1 MDRPRPAQG
10 AVCIPQIAP
19 FVNVYLPFG
28 FQRFINLAR
37 SALHDVAKSFRI
49 RARERYYLILSQ
61 TWATQAET
69 VRMQSNSRLKWIIVT
84 LFAGAM
90 LNGPLTASPLL
101 AEDDSL
107 KVQDVEIPGV
117 KPEFVDQQ
125 LKQIE
130 NAPPIQPFPWG
141 VVVVLAIVGLFII
154 VLLVWLLVSKYKHSD

>member
-1 MDRPRPAQG
+1 
-10 AVCIPQIAP
+10 
-19 FVNVYLPFG
+19 
-28 FQRFINLAR
+28 
-37 SALHDVAKSFRI
+37 
-49 RARERYYLILSQ
+49 
-61 TWATQAET
+61 
-69 VRMQSNSRLKWIIVT
+69 MQSNSRLKWIIVT

-107 KVQDVEIPGV
+107 NVEIPD
-117 KPEFVDQQ
+117 EFSAESVDQQ

>member
-28 FQRFINLAR
+28 FQRFIHLTR

-107 KVQDVEIPGV
+107 NVEIPD
-117 KPEFVDQQ
+117 EFSAESVDQQ

>member
-107 KVQDVEIPGV
+107 NVEIPD
-117 KPEFVDQQ
+117 EFSAESVDQQ

-130 NAPPIQPFPWG
+130 NAPQMQELPRGFF
-141 VVVVLAIVGLFII
+141 VVLAVVGLF
-154 VLLVWLLVSKYKHSD
+154 VFLLQIWLLVSNYTAAD